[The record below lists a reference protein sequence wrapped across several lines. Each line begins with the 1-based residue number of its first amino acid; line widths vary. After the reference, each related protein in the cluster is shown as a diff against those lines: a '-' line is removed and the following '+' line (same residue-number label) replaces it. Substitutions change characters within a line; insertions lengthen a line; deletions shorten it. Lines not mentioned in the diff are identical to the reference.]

1 MKILQSLMRGLV
13 KLYRDTTTQ
22 NLPAPP
28 PPTLLPFPQP
38 KTPSRAINYD
48 RYQNKIDMCRPIG
61 F

>member
-28 PPTLLPFPQP
+28 APPPTLLPFPQP
-38 KTPSRAINYD
+38 KTPSKAINYD
-48 RYQNKIDMCRPIG
+48 RYQN
-61 F
+61 